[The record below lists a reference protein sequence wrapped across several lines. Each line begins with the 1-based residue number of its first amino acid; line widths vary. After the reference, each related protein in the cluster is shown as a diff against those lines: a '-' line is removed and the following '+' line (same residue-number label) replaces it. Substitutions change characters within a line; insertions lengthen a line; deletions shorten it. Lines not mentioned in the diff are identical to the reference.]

1 MIFKDLVKYM
11 DPSSGRQVVSK
22 ANYLAGVAEFMTV
35 TYGKANP
42 SGRAV

>member
-1 MIFKDLVKYM
+1 MILKTLVKYM

-22 ANYLAGVAEFMTV
+22 TNYLAGVAEFVTV
-35 TYGKANP
+35 TYGEAGP